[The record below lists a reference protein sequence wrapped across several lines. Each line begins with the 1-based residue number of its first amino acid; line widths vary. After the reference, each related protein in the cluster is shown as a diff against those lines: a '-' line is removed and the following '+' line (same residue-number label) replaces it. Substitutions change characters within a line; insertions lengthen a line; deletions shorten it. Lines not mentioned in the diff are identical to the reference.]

1 MSSLTARSIRPIDAA
16 ADDSAPDPIDVNVGV
31 RLRLRRTL
39 LGMTQQQLGD
49 AIGVTFQQ
57 VQKYERGTNRISA
70 SRLYDMACVL
80 GVPVAFFFEDLP
92 EEVVRERAARAG
104 AAASRPGRTRLVRPV
119 DAGSDPMTSTEVVQL
134 ANDYLKLDQRQRK
147 ALRAFL
153 EATAGA
159 PR

>member
-1 MSSLTARSIRPIDAA
+1 MSTITARSAA
-16 ADDSAPDPIDVNVGV
+16 PSSEDYGAPDPVDVNVGV

-39 LGMTQQQLGD
+39 LGLTQQQLGD

-70 SRLYDMACVL
+70 SRLFDMACVL
-80 GVPVAFFFEDLP
+80 SVPVSYFFDDLP
-92 EEVVRERAARAG
+92 EDVVQGRTGRRGVIGARAG
-104 AAASRPGRTRLVRPV
+104 RGRLARPT
-119 DAGSDPMTSTEVVQL
+119 DATCEDPMGSTEIVQL

-153 EATAGA
+153 EATAHGS
-159 PR
+159 R